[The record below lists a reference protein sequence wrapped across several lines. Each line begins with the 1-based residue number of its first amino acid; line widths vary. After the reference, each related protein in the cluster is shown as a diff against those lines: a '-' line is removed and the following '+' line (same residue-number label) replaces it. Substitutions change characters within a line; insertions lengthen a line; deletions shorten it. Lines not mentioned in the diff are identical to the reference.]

1 MLAEKSVID
10 SRFSN
15 ESLSEDERMALNAQR
30 DELTMAIEEISERI
44 DIMQRIDSIRA
55 MSKK

>member
-10 SRFSN
+10 SRLSN
-15 ESLSEDERMALNAQR
+15 ESLSEDKRVALNAQR
-30 DELTMAIEEISERI
+30 EELARVIEEISE
-44 DIMQRIDSIRA
+44 RIDSIRA